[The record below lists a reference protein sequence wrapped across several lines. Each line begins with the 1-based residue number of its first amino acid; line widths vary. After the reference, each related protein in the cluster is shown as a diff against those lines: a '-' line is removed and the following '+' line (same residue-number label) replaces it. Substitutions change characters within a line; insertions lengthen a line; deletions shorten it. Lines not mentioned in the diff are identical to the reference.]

1 MIWNIACS
9 LTFLGATLH
18 IIISLESGY
27 VNNVQLYSWMVL
39 LFFWGGGINS
49 IYIADFV
56 KILWRIKWIK
66 RKRQPT
72 VCCVFSIFLSFWHLS
87 DHTDNMLQIVLGL
100 AEEHRVSVCIGDL
113 LWLSWTMGH
122 LDALLCFLKKEKDY
136 DSVQPWPVCLLFCKS
151 KAGGHYMC
159 WVTAQFARR
168 TASIFMIR
176 GIRGWHQHSRC
187 LLLLLHVSIHASIY
201 ILTGG
206 IGQNYNFP
214 PNLVDSGYSIF
225 SHFSL
230 HFMVW
235 WSGQRQ
241 NWSFFFFLDKQGN
254 QLLRVDIM
262 RDSSYDLMHSTDSFD
277 EWHWEGEYWYLLLI
291 LFFFLRPV
299 DPKGLGC
306 N

>member
-1 MIWNIACS
+1 MSTTCS
-9 LTFLGATLH
+9 CIH
-18 IIISLESGY
+18 EWY
-27 VNNVQLYSWMVL
+27 YC
-39 LFFWGGGINS
+39 FFWGGGINS

-56 KILWRIKWIK
+56 KILWRIKLIK

-176 GIRGWHQHSRC
+176 GIRGWHRHSRC

-241 NWSFFFFLDKQGN
+241 NWSFFFFFWTNKEIN
-254 QLLRVDIM
+254 SCV
-262 RDSSYDLMHSTDSFD
+262 
-277 EWHWEGEYWYLLLI
+277 LI
-291 LFFFLRPV
+291 LWETAV
-299 DPKGLGC
+299 MI
-306 N
+306 

>member
-1 MIWNIACS
+1 MSTTCS
-9 LTFLGATLH
+9 CIH
-18 IIISLESGY
+18 EWY
-27 VNNVQLYSWMVL
+27 YC
-39 LFFWGGGINS
+39 FFWGGGINS

-56 KILWRIKWIK
+56 KILWRIKLIK

-72 VCCVFSIFLSFWHLS
+72 VCCVFSIFLF
-87 DHTDNMLQIVLGL
+87 L
-100 AEEHRVSVCIGDL
+100 ASVWSHRQHAANRSGSRRGTSCFGVYWRPPVAELNHGPSGCTLVF
-113 LWLSWTMGH
+113 
-122 LDALLCFLKKEKDY
+122 FLKKEKDY

-214 PNLVDSGYSIF
+214 PNLIDSG
-225 SHFSL
+225 
-230 HFMVW
+230 
-235 WSGQRQ
+235 
-241 NWSFFFFLDKQGN
+241 
-254 QLLRVDIM
+254 
-262 RDSSYDLMHSTDSFD
+262 YDLMHSTDSFD

-291 LFFFLRPV
+291 LFFFSSPGWSQRARM
-299 DPKGLGC
+299 
-306 N
+306 

>member
-1 MIWNIACS
+1 MSTTCS
-9 LTFLGATLH
+9 CIHEWYYCFFFL
-18 IIISLESGY
+18 
-27 VNNVQLYSWMVL
+27 
-39 LFFWGGGINS
+39 GGGINS

-214 PNLVDSGYSIF
+214 PNLVDSGYFIF

-241 NWSFFFFLDKQGN
+241 NWSFLFFWDKQGN

-291 LFFFLRPV
+291 FFFFLRPI

>member
-1 MIWNIACS
+1 MSTTCS
-9 LTFLGATLH
+9 CIHEWYYCF
-18 IIISLESGY
+18 
-27 VNNVQLYSWMVL
+27 
-39 LFFWGGGINS
+39 GGGINS

-168 TASIFMIR
+168 TASIFLWFEVSAADI
-176 GIRGWHQHSRC
+176 
-187 LLLLLHVSIHASIY
+187 SIHVVCCCSFMSPSMHPF
-201 ILTGG
+201 T
-206 IGQNYNFP
+206 
-214 PNLVDSGYSIF
+214 S
-225 SHFSL
+225 SL
-230 HFMVW
+230 
-235 WSGQRQ
+235 
-241 NWSFFFFLDKQGN
+241 
-254 QLLRVDIM
+254 
-262 RDSSYDLMHSTDSFD
+262 
-277 EWHWEGEYWYLLLI
+277 GE
-291 LFFFLRPV
+291 
-299 DPKGLGC
+299 
-306 N
+306 